1 MIKKFISVF
10 IRWSIVKRYI
20 RSAYKLVD
28 SYNYRYMNADIAN
41 YWVIYILTG
50 KSDEQIEKELTE
62 YQGK

>member
-20 RSAYKLVD
+20 QASFIRTD
-28 SYNYRYMNADIAN
+28 SSEDKFMDANTAN

>member
-20 RSAYKLVD
+20 QASFIRID
-28 SYNYRYMNADIAN
+28 SSEDKFMDANTAN

-50 KSDEQIEKELTE
+50 QSNKEIEKKLTE
-62 YQGK
+62 SQDE

>member
-1 MIKKFISVF
+1 MIKKFISLF

-20 RSAYKLVD
+20 QASFTRANSSEDRFMDA
-28 SYNYRYMNADIAN
+28 NTAN

>member
-20 RSAYKLVD
+20 QASFIRTD
-28 SYNYRYMNADIAN
+28 SSEDKFMDTNTAN